1 MNSLY
6 AFILANESSKFIVKN
21 LKRRSQMVNRS
32 LKMSS
37 FFADKFN
44 KITPLPPQRNPSKE
58 SWRSQRVAPLNLK
71 EDFPPL
77 NDNVTIPVQLKALS
91 TSTIS
96 IAERLKQSIA
106 KEEETAKLR
115 RLEQNATR
123 SVDLPL
129 VMDTSSL
136 LIKRAYVHKRIEEA
150 KQFIQEVE
158 EENTRW
164 QTDPSSS
171 KHYEQ
176 E

>member
-6 AFILANESSKFIVKN
+6 AFIVANESSKFIVKN

-77 NDNVTIPVQLKALS
+77 NNNVTIPVQLKALS

-164 QTDPSSS
+164 QTDASS